1 MTRVCVA
8 GGGTAG
14 LQAAAEASRLGSDV
28 TVVEKEETPDLPWRD
43 LPDLIRPIYGY
54 SGPPPAPPRS
64 AAVRVLTSEATSC
77 KAGLV
82 RTSRGDER
90 CDMVVL
96 ATGSAFEPPA
106 FRGSR
111 KPGVHLLDSQRSY
124 RDLGKE
130 SGPLERV
137 VVAGEGGRSLEVADR
152 LAGGRS
158 ITVVISHWQCG
169 PPSRPVFDA
178 ISEAA
183 KERRVSLASGVLTD
197 AVGTGRVEAAVV
209 EGEVLPCD
217 SVVSVPRRLPRVP
230 PTGARLGRTGAV
242 LVGRDLAAG
251 APGTFAAGGCA
262 EVEGV
267 GPPSTL
273 AGEPSSSGRI
283 AGANCLG
290 GGLSLGPTWSAES
303 LLFGLRWVR
312 MKPRQMG
319 GRRPCD
325 RAAVR
330 RTGKGAACEIV
341 YDRRSGRVMEIEF
354 IQTISSR
361 VVCEVPPP
369 PDLSLR
375 ALAYGGTGSSD
386 ISLISE
392 TARLGLVR

>member
-1 MTRVCVA
+1 MTKVCVV

-28 TVVEKEETPDLPWRD
+28 TVVEKEEPPDLPWRD
-43 LPDLIRPIYGY
+43 LPDLIRPLYG
-54 SGPPPAPPRS
+54 SPRPPPAPPRS
-64 AAVRVLTSEATSC
+64 AAVRVLTSGVTSC
-77 KAGLV
+77 EAGLV
-82 RTSRGDER
+82 RTSGGDER
-90 CDMVVL
+90 CDRVVL
-96 ATGSAFEPPA
+96 ATGSAFEPPT
-106 FRGSR
+106 FRGSW
-111 KPGVHLLDSQRSY
+111 KPGVYLLDSQRSY
-124 RDLGKE
+124 HDLGRD
-130 SGPLERV
+130 SGPLERA

-158 ITVVISHWQCG
+158 IVVVISHWQG
-169 PPSRPVFDA
+169 GRPSRPVFDA

-183 KERRVSLASGVLTD
+183 KERRISITSGVLTD

-209 EGEVLPCD
+209 EGAVLPCD
-217 SVVSVPRRLPRVP
+217 SVVFVPRRLPRVP
-230 PTGARLGRTGAV
+230 ATGASLGRTGAV
-242 LVGRDLAAG
+242 LVGRNLAAG
-251 APGTFAAGGCA
+251 VPGTFAAGGCA

-312 MKPRQMG
+312 TKSRQTG
-319 GRRPCD
+319 ARRPCD

-341 YDRRSGRVMEIEF
+341 YDRQSGRVNEIEF
-354 IQTISSR
+354 ITAISSR
-361 VVCEVPPP
+361 VACEVPPS
-369 PDLSLR
+369 PDLNLR

-386 ISLISE
+386 ISLVSE